1 MSSDKQSEAIT
12 LDKLPREFTSAMPKA
27 RAAIFWERAY
37 PRLVPPGVVTALFTS
52 ASFAGVWGIA
62 SPGQRMAGVAAFAA
76 LLALSVIRPP
86 KAFRT
91 ESLRVTARDAAQRL
105 DRHSGRPLNVAEIMI
120 DRPVNDTPAET
131 EKFNKHIDS
140 VWKQYAGP
148 FTVGA
153 PKPAMAARDP
163 LRLHIAV
170 AVLAAATALWPQGG
184 RLELLQQAFD
194 WTTPAPVAAPPAPA
208 ASLRLKAWVQP
219 PEGIDIRALE
229 MSEATKD
236 KDINGTALLAHENST
251 LTIMIY
257 DKNPSVALNGEIVP
271 LQKEIATGQDSKAY
285 QYEIKLMPGHNE
297 ITINGGPTWKIETR
311 ADLPP
316 TTSLHG
322 INQKEQRGRR
332 SLDVDY
338 ETKDDYGCQG
348 EIVITPSVMPQAGD
362 TPLPSAQ
369 IPLIPVPCR

>member
-1 MSSDKQSEAIT
+1 MSSDKQSEPIT
-12 LDKLPREFTSAMPKA
+12 LDKLPPEFTRGMPKA

-52 ASFAGVWGIA
+52 ASFAGVWGMA

-76 LLALSVIRPP
+76 ALALSVIRPP

-91 ESLRVTARDAAQRL
+91 ETLRVTAREAAQRL
-105 DRHSGRPLNVAEIMI
+105 DRNSGRPIHLAEILI
-120 DRPVNDTPAET
+120 DRPINDTPVEK
-131 EKFNKHIDS
+131 EKFNQHIGS

-148 FTVGA
+148 FIVGA

-170 AVLAAATALWPQGG
+170 AVLAAATALWPQGP
-184 RLELLQQAFD
+184 RMDMLQQAFD
-194 WTTPAPVAAPPAPA
+194 WKTLVPPAAPPAPEPP
-208 ASLRLKAWVQP
+208 LRLKAWVQP

-229 MSEATKD
+229 LNEATND
-236 KDINGTALLAHENST
+236 KDVNGGALLAHESSR
-251 LTIMIY
+251 LTIITY
-257 DKNPSVALNGEIVP
+257 DKNPHITLNGESVP
-271 LQKEIATGQDSKAY
+271 VQKEITIGPDSKTY
-285 QYEIKLMPGHNE
+285 QYEVKLQAGQNE
-297 ITINGGPTWKIETR
+297 INISGGPSWKIETR

-316 TTSLHG
+316 TATLHG

-348 EIVITPSVMPQAGD
+348 EIVITPSVKPDEGD
-362 TPLPSAQ
+362 APLPSAQ
-369 IPLIPVPCR
+369 IPMIPVPCR